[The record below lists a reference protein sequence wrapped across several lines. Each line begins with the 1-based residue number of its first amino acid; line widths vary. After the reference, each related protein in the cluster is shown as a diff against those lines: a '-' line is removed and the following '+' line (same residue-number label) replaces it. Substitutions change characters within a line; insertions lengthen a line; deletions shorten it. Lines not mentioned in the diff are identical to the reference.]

1 MKVAFKSLL
10 MFPQFSFLVF
20 VRSLSSEQ
28 LELVDHFWE
37 CQDLYLQLW
46 CLSLAA
52 AIWTVQLKREQLL
65 PSVSPLLTWH
75 SPYRAPGVGQFMFH
89 LCVKP
94 LLCELQ
100 SQGGLGLAVLS
111 KEAWTMSV
119 LVASSMRLAT
129 GSKAPGGASP
139 KPCFLSLSRKI
150 HILPPDTKHLRWRAP
165 KVKKKTHKHF
175 QWVYIGRST
184 AFWHFEY
191 CLFSALISYTVL
203 SSWPNPLLSILV
215 QINQISY
222 QEHGAFAHL
231 FFCRMLLEN
240 HIAIQCITMLLLAF
254 TTPLWIESQNSL
266 FTF

>member
-1 MKVAFKSLL
+1 

-52 AIWTVQLKREQLL
+52 AIGTVQLKGEQLL
-65 PSVSPLLTWH
+65 PPVSPSLTWH
-75 SPYRAPGVGQFMFH
+75 SPYRAPGVGQVTFH

-100 SQGGLGLAVLS
+100 GQGGLGLAVLS

-119 LVASSMRLAT
+119 LVTSSMRLAT

-150 HILPPDTKHLRWRAP
+150 HILPADTKHLIWRAGS
-165 KVKKKTHKHF
+165 KSKKKLQTFPVGVDRKKYRF
-175 QWVYIGRST
+175 L
-184 AFWHFEY
+184 AFWI
-191 CLFSALISYTVL
+191 LFI
-203 SSWPNPLLSILV
+203 
-215 QINQISY
+215 
-222 QEHGAFAHL
+222 
-231 FFCRMLLEN
+231 FC
-240 HIAIQCITMLLLAF
+240 
-254 TTPLWIESQNSL
+254 SD
-266 FTF
+266 